1 MVLQLFGSP
10 VSTCTKRVAVVLRE
24 KKVPFELHPINL
36 ASREQKSPEYLAKQ
50 PFGQVP
56 YIVDDGFVLY
66 ESRAICRYIA
76 AKYAHQGTPLLPSSS
91 DLKTIALFEQAASIE
106 QNSFEPYASKCG
118 MEKVIFPRLGLTTN
132 QEAYDQ
138 AHQTLD
144 MKLAVYD
151 QILGK
156 QKYLAGDELTIVDLF
171 HISWGVLLKAGG
183 SDIMESKPNLAR
195 QVWWIEI
202 TSRPAWVAV
211 KDGVQSVEKY

>member
-195 QVWWIEI
+195 WWIEI

>member
-10 VSTCTKRVAVVLRE
+10 SLPAPSESPSSFARKRSLSSSI
-24 KKVPFELHPINL
+24 PLILL
-36 ASREQKSPEYLAKQ
+36 ARAEIAR
-50 PFGQVP
+50 VP

-118 MEKVIFPRLGLTTN
+118 MEK
-132 QEAYDQ
+132 
-138 AHQTLD
+138 
-144 MKLAVYD
+144 
-151 QILGK
+151 ILGK